1 MEANIPLK
9 HERQAPI
16 PDLLR
21 LQLRIARSL
30 KGSRVRSVSAHD
42 IVQTCTC
49 GLETPACLRVVV
61 PADQTHELGHRV
73 AVIPRRTEGPL
84 CDQPARREDNKVRNS
99 GAHMV

>member
-16 PDLLR
+16 PDFLR
-21 LQLRIARSL
+21 LQFRIARSL
-30 KGSRVRSVSAHD
+30 KGSRVRPVSAHD

-49 GLETPACLRVVV
+49 GLEPTTRLRVVV

-73 AVIPRRTEGPL
+73 TMIPRWAEGPL
-84 CDQPARREDNKVRNS
+84 RDQPARREDNKVCNG
-99 GAHMV
+99 GA